1 MEALSSWT
9 LALLRLLSALPGSWA
24 WTPARTPYSLAH
36 SYLDAAQRPLWILED
51 ELMRRQARQDS
62 DYATSTR
69 ATIMRRAQRGQRV
82 QRRQQRQHLP
92 TAITIRVRPDSAEEV
107 ERLVAPPLARPSL
120 AQRHYVLPHRV
131 QLPSHYV
138 QQLGQT
144 TSRPQPQSK
153 PKPAQRRRQPQ
164 SLPIFDSAPGDN
176 ALPTA
181 SYPIFV
187 YNGTRGELL
196 LNTMLSAQRYP
207 MQEPV
212 PGQVLYPPS
221 TPMFRPKPIVERLR
235 LPGQRELL
243 NLTLIPFY
251 AHEAITMPPQTMAT
265 AAVTAAAA
273 ATSTTS
279 TTAVA
284 AGTGAAVSTRET
296 YPTDPTPAS
305 APATGPGTATASEP
319 LAPTTPMTMP
329 YETQLPRSKHKRKA
343 KKAKQYSAY
352 HSPQEVVQWQPKLRS
367 SRPLEPPDNHRHYM
381 VATTDSTLTAPPEQQ
396 HLEQLEQLE
405 AEIED
410 PVSQELELAAPSEAA
425 LLEETHTST
434 VSGAGSSAS
443 SFQIVY
449 VDESMEAPYDSLAS
463 TTEAPPLQR
472 QSSRYALKREY
483 FAFPVYTLGK
493 LLRSP
498 KPQRSSSIQLDCS
511 GSGSGSDCL
520 DHEDNTWFIL
530 NSRYKGRHR
539 NDQGKDQVKYY
550 TSKYVQNPPR

>member
-69 ATIMRRAQRGQRV
+69 ATIMRRAQRV

-92 TAITIRVRPDSAEEV
+92 TAITIRVRPDSDEEV
-107 ERLVAPPLARPSL
+107 ERLVAPPLATPSL
-120 AQRHYVLPHRV
+120 DQRHYVLPHRV

-138 QQLGQT
+138 QQLAQT
-144 TSRPQPQSK
+144 TARPKPK

-251 AHEAITMPPQTMAT
+251 AHEAITMPPLTMAT
-265 AAVTAAAA
+265 ATAT
-273 ATSTTS
+273 ATSTSTSS
-279 TTAVA
+279 TTGVAATA
-284 AGTGAAVSTRET
+284 AGTGAAVSSRET

-319 LAPTTPMTMP
+319 LALTTPMTTP

-343 KKAKQYSAY
+343 KKAKQYNAY
-352 HSPQEVVQWQPKLRS
+352 RSPQEVVQWQPKLRS
-367 SRPLEPPDNHRHYM
+367 SRPLEPPDNHRHYV
-381 VATTDSTLTAPPEQQ
+381 VATTDSSLTAPPEQQ
-396 HLEQLEQLE
+396 QLEQLDQLE

-410 PVSQELELAAPSEAA
+410 PVSQELELAVPSEAA
-425 LLEETHTST
+425 LLEETRTST
-434 VSGAGSSAS
+434 VSGAGSSPS

-498 KPQRSSSIQLDCS
+498 KPQRTSGMELDCSDS
-511 GSGSGSDCL
+511 GSGSGSGCL

-530 NSRYKGRHR
+530 NSR
-539 NDQGKDQVKYY
+539 
-550 TSKYVQNPPR
+550 

>member
-69 ATIMRRAQRGQRV
+69 ATIMRRAQRV

-92 TAITIRVRPDSAEEV
+92 TAITIRVRPDSDEEV
-107 ERLVAPPLARPSL
+107 ERLVAPPLATPSL
-120 AQRHYVLPHRV
+120 DQRHYVLPHRV

-138 QQLGQT
+138 QQLAQT
-144 TSRPQPQSK
+144 TARPKPK

-251 AHEAITMPPQTMAT
+251 AHEAITMPPLTMAT
-265 AAVTAAAA
+265 A
-273 ATSTTS
+273 
-279 TTAVA
+279 
-284 AGTGAAVSTRET
+284 
-296 YPTDPTPAS
+296 
-305 APATGPGTATASEP
+305 TATP
-319 LAPTTPMTMP
+319 LALTTPMTTP

-343 KKAKQYSAY
+343 KKAKQYNAY
-352 HSPQEVVQWQPKLRS
+352 RSPQEVVQWQPKLRS
-367 SRPLEPPDNHRHYM
+367 SRPLEPPDNHRHYV
-381 VATTDSTLTAPPEQQ
+381 VATTDSSLTAPPEQQ
-396 HLEQLEQLE
+396 QLEQLDQLE

-410 PVSQELELAAPSEAA
+410 PVSQELELAVPSEAA
-425 LLEETHTST
+425 LLEETRTST
-434 VSGAGSSAS
+434 VSGAGSSPS

-498 KPQRSSSIQLDCS
+498 KPQRTSGMELDCSDS
-511 GSGSGSDCL
+511 GSGSGSGCL

>member
-1 MEALSSWT
+1 MEALSSFT

-51 ELMRRQARQDS
+51 ELMRRQARQES

-69 ATIMRRAQRGQRV
+69 ATIMRRSQRV

-107 ERLVAPPLARPSL
+107 EHLVAPPLARPTL

-138 QQLGQT
+138 QQLDQT
-144 TSRPQPQSK
+144 SSRPKEKPKPK

-251 AHEAITMPPQTMAT
+251 AHEAITMPPLTLSTAT
-265 AAVTAAAA
+265 AA
-273 ATSTTS
+273 ATSTTTASIS
-279 TTAVA
+279 TTA
-284 AGTGAAVSTRET
+284 AAVSTRET

-319 LAPTTPMTMP
+319 LAPTTPMPTP

-343 KKAKQYSAY
+343 KKAKQYNAY
-352 HSPQEVVQWQPKLRS
+352 HSPQDVVQWQPKLRS
-367 SRPLEPPDNHRHYM
+367 SRPLEPPDNHRHYV
-381 VATTDSTLTAPPEQQ
+381 VATTDSTLTAPAEQQ
-396 HLEQLEQLE
+396 QLEQLEQLE

-410 PVSQELELAAPSEAA
+410 PVSQELELAEPSEAA
-425 LLEETHTST
+425 LLEETRTST
-434 VSGAGSSAS
+434 VSGAGSSPS

-463 TTEAPPLQR
+463 TTAAPPLQR

-498 KPQRSSSIQLDCS
+498 KPQRSSGIELDCS
-511 GSGSGSDCL
+511 GSGSGSGCL

-530 NSRYKGRHR
+530 NSR
-539 NDQGKDQVKYY
+539 
-550 TSKYVQNPPR
+550 